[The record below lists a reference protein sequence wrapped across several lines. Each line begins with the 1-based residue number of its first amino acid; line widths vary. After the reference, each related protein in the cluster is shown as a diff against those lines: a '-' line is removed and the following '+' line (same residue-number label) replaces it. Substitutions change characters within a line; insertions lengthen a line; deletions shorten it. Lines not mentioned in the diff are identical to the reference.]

1 MKYFRDNTEDSTG
14 ATDYPSKA
22 AVFLQWAAS
31 EAAFILN
38 SNYFFKR
45 LPGRT
50 QGSINGKPGSSNV
63 IFYGK

>member
-1 MKYFRDNTEDSTG
+1 MKYCRNNTEDAAG

-31 EAAFILN
+31 KAASILN
-38 SNYFFKR
+38 SNYFFKI

-50 QGSINGKPGSSNV
+50 QGSINGNLVPSW
-63 IFYGK
+63 